1 MRRRLAIVLSIVAV
15 GVAPAARTQ
24 PPSQQPPPATSQAAV
39 QSGRGPSLAF
49 ASEAGI
55 VLSPINPKLT
65 AIFEEVMGKVREA
78 LEKSV
83 DPVRKQ
89 QAAGWKVY
97 KGTEPFQGG
106 TLYISVM
113 DPAVKGADYNV
124 FELLVELLGDTQARV
139 LFEEFRTSFAASQNV
154 VNMTPVMSMGA
165 PIGKKP
171 DEKKK

>member
-1 MRRRLAIVLSIVAV
+1 MRRTLAIVLGIVA
-15 GVAPAARTQ
+15 AIATPAAAQGQ
-24 PPSQQPPPATSQAAV
+24 PPAPTPPPATTQAAT

-49 ASEAGI
+49 AAEAGI

-78 LEKSV
+78 LEKSA

-89 QAAGWKVY
+89 QAAGWKIY

-154 VNMTPVMSMGA
+154 VSMTPVMSMA
-165 PIGKKP
+165 AV
-171 DEKKK
+171 DKKK